1 MFNIALKSTWAH
13 KRRLIGTSLAVVLGI
28 AFLSGTLVLSG
39 AVRQGFEQLFTEVN
53 AGTDAVVRGSGS
65 IASDAFSQQ
74 SMLDGSMDEAMLAV
88 DGVAA
93 AAPYL
98 EGIGQIVGS
107 DGVALGGDGPPTLA
121 VSWIDHPDLNPYRIV
136 SGREPTGPGEVV
148 IDRATAVDGNLG
160 VGDTTV
166 VRMPQPVE
174 ARIVGLIE
182 PASGDD
188 FGGTT
193 YAVFTLD
200 EAQRH
205 LTGGVDMLSQVI
217 VAADPAVTQNQ
228 LVQRLQPL
236 LPQGA
241 EAISG
246 ADLNDELTEQLGAD
260 FLNFFEAFLLGF
272 AAIALLVA
280 GLSIYNTFSIT
291 VAQRS
296 RESALLRTIGSSRG
310 QVLASVVV
318 ETALLGVVAS
328 AVGLL
333 AGVGLAVGLSVL
345 LEAAFGFGVPTAA
358 MSVDGT
364 IAAVCFGVG
373 LVVTMVAGA
382 VPAVRASRVPPLA
395 ALREVTV
402 DRSHASLV
410 RGIIGVLLTV
420 AGVALVVGA
429 AVGSGSVLIRA
440 GIGAAL
446 TMVGVVVV
454 GPLVAGPMG
463 KLLVAPLR
471 LRGITGHLA
480 GENAV
485 RNPRR
490 TAGAASALMIGVA
503 VVTLFTVAAASIKT
517 TIDETL
523 TSSLGGDLVVTAGSF
538 SGSGLPPELASDIT
552 QLPEVEQAVGIGL
565 GAARIG
571 GEETVFTVAD
581 PEPLGDLMNIELVT
595 GSWAEV
601 ADDGIAITD
610 DLAIA
615 GGLDLGSTIALEF
628 VGGSSAELVVDA
640 IYAPA
645 IGEIIGSYILPRQ
658 VWSEHTV
665 RQVDTTVLIRLA
677 EGVDLGDGRAAV
689 EDVTAT
695 HGSPPV
701 QDRGQYAQAVAGDI
715 DQVLAL
721 VYVLLAL
728 AVVIALMGIANTMSL
743 SVHERTRE
751 LGLLRAVGSTRSQI
765 RSMVRGEA
773 VIVSVFGTIGGLAL
787 GTFLGWGLMAAI
799 AAQEGIGLFAVP
811 FTQLAVVLALGA
823 VVDIVAAVQP
833 ARRAARLDVLT
844 AIATE

>member
-1 MFNIALKSTWAH
+1 MLNIALKSTWAH

-39 AVRQGFEQLFTEVN
+39 AMRQGFEQLFTEVN
-53 AGTDAVVRGSGS
+53 AGTDAVVRGSGT
-65 IASDAFSQQ
+65 IGSDAFTQQ
-74 SMLDGSMDEAMLAV
+74 SMLDGSVDEAMLAV

-93 AAPYL
+93 AVPYL
-98 EGIGQIVGS
+98 EGTGQIVGS

-121 VSWIDHPDLNPYRIV
+121 ASWIDHPDLNPYDIV
-136 SGREPTGPGEVV
+136 AGREPAAAGEVV
-148 IDRATAVDGNLG
+148 IDRASAIDGDLG
-160 VGDTTV
+160 IGDTAV

-174 ARIVGLIE
+174 AQIVGLIE
-182 PASGDD
+182 PA
-188 FGGTT
+188 GGNDLGGVT
-193 YAVFTLD
+193 YAAFTLD

-205 LTGGVDMLSQVI
+205 LTGGADMLSQVI
-217 VAADPAVTQNQ
+217 VAADPDVTQDQ

-246 ADLNDELTEQLGAD
+246 ADLNDELTEQIGAD

-280 GLSIYNTFSIT
+280 GFSIYNTFSIT

-310 QVLASVVV
+310 QVLSSVLV

-333 AGVGLAVGLSVL
+333 AGVGLAVGLSAL
-345 LEAAFGFGVPTAA
+345 LDAFGFGVPTAA
-358 MSVDGT
+358 MTVDGT
-364 IAAVCFGVG
+364 IAAVSFGVG
-373 LVVTMVAGA
+373 LVVTMLAGA

-429 AVGSGSVLIRA
+429 AVGSGSVLIQA

-446 TMVGVVVV
+446 TMVGVVVL

-463 KLLVAPLR
+463 RLLGAPLR
-471 LRGITGHLA
+471 LRGITGQLA

-490 TAGAASALMIGVA
+490 TAGTASALMIGVA
-503 VVTLFTVAAASIKT
+503 VVTLFTVVAASIKT

-523 TSSLGGDLVVTAGSF
+523 SNSFGGDLVVTAGSF
-538 SGSGLPPELASDIT
+538 SGSGLPPELASDIA

-571 GEETVFTVAD
+571 SEETVFTVAE
-581 PEPLGDLMNIELVT
+581 PELLGDLMNIELVA

-601 ADDGIAITD
+601 GDDGIAITD

-615 GGLDLGSTIALEF
+615 GGLALGSTIALEF
-628 VGGSSAELVVDA
+628 VGGTSAELVVDA
-640 IYAPA
+640 IYAPG
-645 IGEIIGSYILPRQ
+645 IGDTLGTYVVPRQ
-658 VWSEHTV
+658 VWSEHAM
-665 RQVDTTVLIRLA
+665 RQIDTTVLIRLVQ
-677 EGVDLGDGRAAV
+677 GVDLGDGRAAV
-689 EDVTAT
+689 EDITAAY
-695 HGSPPV
+695 GSPPV
-701 QDRGQYAQAVAGDI
+701 QDREQYAQSVAGDI

-773 VIVSVFGTIGGLAL
+773 VIVSVFGTIGGLVL

-799 AAQEGIGLFAVP
+799 AAQEGIGLFTVP
-811 FTQLAVVLALGA
+811 LTQLAVVLALGA
-823 VVDIVAAVQP
+823 VVGIVAAVQP